1 MSSPL
6 TIILLGFVFVVL
18 GVVLPLLMML
28 GIIPTT
34 FLVSFLS
41 FALSVAGVLMGVVG
55 ASRYV
60 VRRRQ

>member
-6 TIILLGFVFVVL
+6 ALILLGFLFVVL

-28 GIIPTT
+28 SVIPTT
-34 FLVSFLS
+34 FLVSFVS
-41 FALSVAGVLMGVVG
+41 FALSVAGVLMGIVG